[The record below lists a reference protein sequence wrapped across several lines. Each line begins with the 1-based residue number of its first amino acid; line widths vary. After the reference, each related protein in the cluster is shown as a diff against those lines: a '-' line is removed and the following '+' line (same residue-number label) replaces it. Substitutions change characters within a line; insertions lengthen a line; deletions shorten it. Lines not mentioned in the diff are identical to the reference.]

1 MYIALFYDQ
10 RNKLRQ
16 TPKAKSMKQLHQR
29 VTLFDG
35 SQTPSGGLVQVIKTH
50 YDAVTPL
57 GRYIVSANKL
67 KKAH

>member
-16 TPKAKSMKQLHQR
+16 TPKAKSMKELYHR
-29 VTLFDG
+29 VKLFDG
-35 SQTPSGGLVQVIKTH
+35 KQSPSGDLVQVIETH

-57 GRYIVSANKL
+57 GRYVVSSTKL
-67 KKAH
+67 RKTR